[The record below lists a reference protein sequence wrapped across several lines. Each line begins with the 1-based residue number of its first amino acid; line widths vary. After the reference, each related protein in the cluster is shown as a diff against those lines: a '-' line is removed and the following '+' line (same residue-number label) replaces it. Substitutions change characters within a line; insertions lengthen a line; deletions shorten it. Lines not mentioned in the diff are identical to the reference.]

1 MSFVALPF
9 VFPTVP
15 MTDKTKQLCG
25 NMAKRRLTMF
35 PRLERRIALLGIVCL
50 LHTHAF
56 TLVQQRQRSTASP
69 RPSLNRLFS
78 EASDSSQSPADP
90 EDNILFESTVKI
102 DDHGSDLTDR
112 FKYKVN
118 ALMGVF
124 DPPSDTDNERAEGN
138 ILNAMLNFPVY
149 YSFNV
154 VGRTNNDDTEKST
167 FVEAV
172 KDIVKKNSGKEDV
185 TCSITPRGTNFT
197 KVTVEAQVESTA
209 IITSIYKELE
219 TLEQAVMRF

>member
-1 MSFVALPF
+1 MQRYLDSISGPPLRN
-9 VFPTVP
+9 
-15 MTDKTKQLCG
+15 MLKTTILLCSCL
-25 NMAKRRLTMF
+25 RL
-35 PRLERRIALLGIVCL
+35 
-50 LHTHAF
+50 HAF
-56 TLVQQRQRSTASP
+56 ALRQWTRKAHHRPAQRLL
-69 RPSLNRLFS
+69 RPLRLDQNGNS
-78 EASDSSQSPADP
+78 ESMNNE
-90 EDNILFESTVKI
+90 EDDILFESTVKI

-124 DPPSDTDNERAEGN
+124 DPPTETDNERTEGN

-154 VGRTNNDDTEKST
+154 VGRTNSNEAEKDV

-172 KDIVKKNSGKEDV
+172 KAIVKRNSGKEDV
-185 TCSITPRGTNFT
+185 TCSITPRGNNFT
-197 KVTVEAQVESTA
+197 KVTVEAKVESTA

-219 TLEQAVMRF
+219 TLDQAVMRF